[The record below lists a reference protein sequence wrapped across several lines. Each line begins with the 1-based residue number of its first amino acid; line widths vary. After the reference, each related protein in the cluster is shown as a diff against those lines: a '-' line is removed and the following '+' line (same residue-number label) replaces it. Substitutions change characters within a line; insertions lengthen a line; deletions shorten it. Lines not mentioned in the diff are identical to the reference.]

1 MCLQNE
7 FYASLTQQT
16 GNHGGGVWIRQCC
29 QNHTP
34 YIKCLL
40 LNLNTC
46 AFLQLF
52 YKMRCVFRMSFM
64 RLWPSKLEIMGG
76 GMNSAVLP
84 KSYPPILNAYYWIL
98 TLVLFCR
105 YSIRWDVSSEWVLC
119 ISDPANFISWGGGM
133 NSAVLPKYAVKYD
146 VSYVNYI
153 LFCCMKYTCAYIHVH
168 TLSLYFIVLCN
179 RLSVLLFLFL
189 CTGKLFL
196 LQQII
201 F

>member
-16 GNHGGGVWIRQCC
+16 GNHGGG
-29 QNHTP
+29 
-34 YIKCLL
+34 
-40 LNLNTC
+40 
-46 AFLQLF
+46 
-52 YKMRCVFRMSFM
+52 
-64 RLWPSKLEIMGG
+64 
-76 GMNSAVLP
+76 
-84 KSYPPILNAYYWIL
+84 
-98 TLVLFCR
+98 
-105 YSIRWDVSSEWVLC
+105 
-119 ISDPANFISWGGGM
+119 GGGM

-146 VSYVNYI
+146 VFYVNYI
-153 LFCCMKYTCAYIHVH
+153 LFCCMKYICAYIHVH